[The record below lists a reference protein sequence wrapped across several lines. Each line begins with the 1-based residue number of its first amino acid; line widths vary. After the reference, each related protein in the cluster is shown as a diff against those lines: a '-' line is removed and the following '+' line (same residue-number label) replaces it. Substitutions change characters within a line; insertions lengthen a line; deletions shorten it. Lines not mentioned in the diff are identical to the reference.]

1 MSAGTVVS
9 LFDFFNQQFARSSG
23 LSVFNG
29 VGHFPGRRFGRGGD
43 HGFYLRLGGDYG
55 FYFRLRSNDRFDFRL
70 SDNLSVGND
79 FLIDDRF
86 FFIADGRCGFRFVN
100 RGVSGFLIDDFNRF
114 TGLSDN
120 RCATVAA
127 VGADNDGSRD
137 GRGSRGLNVCLLYT
151 SDAADEL

>member
-1 MSAGTVVS
+1 M
-9 LFDFFNQQFARSSG
+9 
-23 LSVFNG
+23 
-29 VGHFPGRRFGRGGD
+29 
-43 HGFYLRLGGDYG
+43 
-55 FYFRLRSNDRFDFRL
+55 
-70 SDNLSVGND
+70 
-79 FLIDDRF
+79 IDDRF

-137 GRGSRGLNVCLLYT
+137 GRGSRGLNVNGGYGNRSGSRHRRRTRGNIGRTLGYQRNASRLGSCFPVDVYFFGRFGLFFFGRAVFAGIEVVVAVLIVLFVDGSFGAGAKQEKEGEYK
-151 SDAADEL
+151 

>member
-1 MSAGTVVS
+1 M
-9 LFDFFNQQFARSSG
+9 
-23 LSVFNG
+23 
-29 VGHFPGRRFGRGGD
+29 
-43 HGFYLRLGGDYG
+43 
-55 FYFRLRSNDRFDFRL
+55 
-70 SDNLSVGND
+70 
-79 FLIDDRF
+79 IDDRF

-137 GRGSRGLNVCLLYT
+137 GRGSRGLNVNGGYVYFFGRFGLFFFGRAVFAGIEVVVAVLIVLFVDGSFGAGAKQEKEGEYK
-151 SDAADEL
+151 